1 MDTPI
6 PWKIADL
13 IIRQWS
19 KELTPE
25 EETTLRE
32 WITSQESNQVFYQK
46 VITGKGFD
54 HFCQQAS
61 EHNYRQKYQAFRS
74 HIRKRKLQEM
84 ETNRICGS
92 SHTPSFR
99 PFHQPV
105 SQIRAEKY
113 LHSIYGDYTRNIS
126 GRPDT
131 VEWSRYFPV
140 SDYRKKQT

>member
-19 KELTPE
+19 KELTLE

-61 EHNYRQKYQAFRS
+61 EHKKKETS
-74 HIRKRKLQEM
+74 EM

-113 LHSIYGDYTRNIS
+113 LHSIYGDYSRNIS

-131 VEWSRYFPV
+131 VEWSRYFLV

>member
-25 EETTLRE
+25 EETALRE

-46 VITGKGFD
+46 VIAGKGFP
-54 HFCQQAS
+54 HKKKETS
-61 EHNYRQKYQAFRS
+61 
-74 HIRKRKLQEM
+74 EM

-113 LHSIYGDYTRNIS
+113 LHSIYGDYSRNIS

>member
-1 MDTPI
+1 M
-6 PWKIADL
+6 
-13 IIRQWS
+13 
-19 KELTPE
+19 
-25 EETTLRE
+25 
-32 WITSQESNQVFYQK
+32 
-46 VITGKGFD
+46 
-54 HFCQQAS
+54 
-61 EHNYRQKYQAFRS
+61 
-74 HIRKRKLQEM
+74 EM
-84 ETNRICGS
+84 NRICGS

-113 LHSIYGDYTRNIS
+113 LHSIYGDYSRNIS

>member
-74 HIRKRKLQEM
+74 HIRKRKLRKWR
-84 ETNRICGS
+84 RIGYAAAAILL
-92 SHTPSFR
+92 
-99 PFHQPV
+99 PFV
-105 SQIRAEKY
+105 
-113 LHSIYGDYTRNIS
+113 LSISLDL
-126 GRPDT
+126 
-131 VEWSRYFPV
+131 
-140 SDYRKKQT
+140 Q

>member
-61 EHNYRQKYQAFRS
+61 EHNYRQKYQAFR
-74 HIRKRKLQEM
+74 HWKKALNRRKNRRKR
-84 ETNRICGS
+84 
-92 SHTPSFR
+92 
-99 PFHQPV
+99 
-105 SQIRAEKY
+105 
-113 LHSIYGDYTRNIS
+113 
-126 GRPDT
+126 
-131 VEWSRYFPV
+131 
-140 SDYRKKQT
+140 

>member
-46 VITGKGFD
+46 VITGK
-54 HFCQQAS
+54 A
-61 EHNYRQKYQAFRS
+61 
-74 HIRKRKLQEM
+74 
-84 ETNRICGS
+84 
-92 SHTPSFR
+92 
-99 PFHQPV
+99 
-105 SQIRAEKY
+105 
-113 LHSIYGDYTRNIS
+113 
-126 GRPDT
+126 
-131 VEWSRYFPV
+131 
-140 SDYRKKQT
+140 

>member
-19 KELTPE
+19 KELTLE

-61 EHNYRQKYQAFRS
+61 AEISSFSFPHKKKETS
-74 HIRKRKLQEM
+74 EM

-99 PFHQPV
+99 PFYQPV
-105 SQIRAEKY
+105 SRIRAEKY
-113 LHSIYGDYTRNIS
+113 PHSIYGDYSRNIS

>member
-25 EETTLRE
+25 EETALRE

-46 VITGKGFD
+46 VIAGKGFD

-61 EHNYRQKYQAFRS
+61 EHNYRQKYQ
-74 HIRKRKLQEM
+74 M

-113 LHSIYGDYTRNIS
+113 LHSIYGDYSRNIS